1 MVSYD
6 GSYQATKDT
15 YKVVNQ
21 RWLEASDANEY
32 TSLAKYTFAL
42 KGFNFVVFGKAT
54 LRGQTEAE
62 MTLWRQTVSSTIEQ
76 SMGSVSD
83 KLGEEDSESIVILPA
98 TSKTSQ
104 ELVSQ
109 IKTLI
114 FTHRITE
121 SSFSKLLIFDEKWL
135 HKTIETGEVDV
146 RSNAAVVRDVFK
158 MFVQNDTSV
167 FWQDSSAKDSE
178 ESPA

>member
-1 MVSYD
+1 MSE
-6 GSYQATKDT
+6 T
-15 YKVVNQ
+15 
-21 RWLEASDANEY
+21 
-32 TSLAKYTFAL
+32 LA
-42 KGFNFVVFGKAT
+42 
-54 LRGQTEAE
+54 
-62 MTLWRQTVSSTIEQ
+62 
-76 SMGSVSD
+76 
-83 KLGEEDSESIVILPA
+83 EDSESIVILPA

-114 FTHRITE
+114 FTYRITE
-121 SSFSKLLIFDEKWL
+121 SHFGKLLIFDEKWL
-135 HKTIETGEVDV
+135 HKTIEAGQVDV

-167 FWQDSSAKDSE
+167 FWQDSAAKNSE